1 MFTQVQNISNKP
13 FKIVNLKSN
22 ILLSNIENQN
32 DYGFL
37 ADSDPDFNG
46 LPLIVMA
53 EGSVNLTVTR
63 LEWEIIDPKTNQISN
78 FSNPN
83 FSSFLVELLDVDNNP
98 IQILDSDLKYNF
110 YNLKSSKFIL

>member
-1 MFTQVQNISNKP
+1 MFTQVENTSNKP

-53 EGSVNLTVTR
+53 KGSVNLTVTR
-63 LEWEIIDPKTNQISN
+63 LEWEVIDPKTNQISN
-78 FSNPN
+78 FNNPASCN
-83 FSSFLVELLDVDNNP
+83 FSVTTGDSILSVGIIFLTSFTTSPTV
-98 IQILDSDLKYNF
+98 
-110 YNLKSSKFIL
+110 